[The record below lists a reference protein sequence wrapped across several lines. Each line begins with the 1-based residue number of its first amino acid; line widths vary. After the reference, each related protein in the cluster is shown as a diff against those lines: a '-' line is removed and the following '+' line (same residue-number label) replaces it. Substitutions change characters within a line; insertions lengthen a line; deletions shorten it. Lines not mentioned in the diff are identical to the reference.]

1 MRTILIAAIFTL
13 AFAAQAVAE
22 DWSRVDEALG
32 RTGTTQPDGGR
43 RYGFPRSD
51 LKVTLDGVAIKPAL
65 ALGSWLAFR
74 QVGGKASV
82 MGDLVLTENEIS
94 PVMSKLVERNI
105 AVTALHNH
113 VLRAEPAT
121 MYMHVSGDGDPVQLA
136 GALHDALALT
146 GTPTGAAV
154 ASQPAGSAEAS
165 EPVAAAIERTLGH
178 KGKMNG
184 GVYQVSV
191 PRAESIRMH
200 GLDVLRSM
208 GVEIAMNFQ
217 PTSDGKVAA
226 TGDFVLIESEVQ
238 LVLQALRQSGIEVT
252 ALHSHMLM
260 EEPRLLFMHFWAHDD
275 AEKVARELK
284 AALDRTNAQRG

>member
-1 MRTILIAAIFTL
+1 MRTMLIATILTL
-13 AFAAQAVAE
+13 ASAVPAMAE
-22 DWSRVDEALG
+22 DWGRIDEALG
-32 RTGTTQPDGGR
+32 RTGATQRDGGR
-43 RYGFPRSD
+43 RYSFPRSD
-51 LKVTLDGVAIKPAL
+51 LTVTLDGVAIKPAL
-65 ALGSWLAFR
+65 ALGSWLTFR
-74 QVGGKASV
+74 QVGDKASV
-82 MGDLVLTENEIS
+82 MGDLVLTEGEIN

-121 MYMHVSGDGDPVQLA
+121 MYMHVSGDGNPAQLA
-136 GALHDALALT
+136 GALREALALT
-146 GTPTGAAV
+146 GTPAGAAI
-154 ASQPAGSAEAS
+154 ASQPAGSAETS
-165 EPVAAAIERTLGH
+165 DPVAAVIERTLGH
-178 KGKMNG
+178 KGRMSG
-184 GVYQVSV
+184 GVYQVNVS
-191 PRAESIRMH
+191 RAENIRMH

-238 LVLQALRQSGIEVT
+238 PVLHALQRSGIEVT

-275 AEKVARELK
+275 AEKVARGLK
-284 AALDRTNAQRG
+284 SALDRVNIQRG

>member
-1 MRTILIAAIFTL
+1 MRTMLLAAML
-13 AFAAQAVAE
+13 VLGSVAQAAAE

-32 RTGTTQPDGGR
+32 RPGAAQPDGGR
-43 RYGFPRSD
+43 RYSFPRTD
-51 LKVTLDGVAIKPAL
+51 LNVTLDGVAVKPAL
-65 ALGSWLAFR
+65 ALSSWLAFR

-82 MGDLVLTENEIS
+82 MGDLVLTEAEIN
-94 PVMSKLVERNI
+94 PVMSKLIERNI

-121 MYMHVSGDGDPVQLA
+121 MYMHVSGDGDPAQLA
-136 GALHDALALT
+136 GGLREALALT
-146 GTPTGAAV
+146 ATPTGAAL
-154 ASQPAGSAEAS
+154 ASQPAGSPETS
-165 EPVAAAIERTLGH
+165 DPAAAVVERTLGH

-184 GVYQVSV
+184 GVYQVNV

-238 LVLQALRQSGIEVT
+238 PVLQALRQSGIEVT

-275 AEKVARELK
+275 AEKVARGLK

>member
-1 MRTILIAAIFTL
+1 MRTILIAAILTL
-13 AFAAQAVAE
+13 VSAAQVAAE

-32 RTGTTQPDGGR
+32 RTGTSQPDGGR

-121 MYMHVSGDGDPVQLA
+121 MYMHVSGDGDPAQLA
-136 GALHDALALT
+136 GALRDALALT
-146 GTPTGAAV
+146 GTPTGPA

-165 EPVAAAIERTLGH
+165 DPAAAVIERTLGR

-184 GVYQVSV
+184 GVYQVNV

-217 PTSDGKVAA
+217 PTSHGKVAA

-238 LVLQALRQSGIEVT
+238 PVLQALRQSGIEVT

-260 EEPRLLFMHFWAHDD
+260 EEPRLLFMHFWAHDE
-275 AEKVARELK
+275 AEKVARGLK